1 MPHLYLETLNKVST
15 GEISPEEAL
24 QILGRAPFEQLM
36 QGLNLDT
43 QRELRTGLG
52 EVVFAQGKSTDDLV
66 AAVEALAGAEGKDS
80 LTPVLVT
87 RASEV
92 QGSALEEAFPEGQF
106 WSRSGL
112 FCLGRNLSLAAP
124 WPHEGELII
133 VTAGASDYRVGLE
146 ALGTA
151 RFFGLEPG
159 FIPDVGVAGLHRLTP
174 YLPHLSKARLIIAVA
189 GMEGALPG
197 VLAGLFSSPVLA
209 VPSSIGYGVSEGG
222 RAALAG
228 MLASCAPGLAVF
240 NIDNGFG
247 AAAFAAKLLQPT
259 RRIP

>member
-52 EVVFAQGKSTDDLV
+52 EVVFAQGKSTDDLL
-66 AAVEALAGAEGKDS
+66 AAVETLAGPEGKTS
-80 LTPVLVT
+80 PVLVT
-87 RASEV
+87 RASEA
-92 QGSALEEAFPEGQF
+92 QGGALAEAFPEGQF
-106 WSRSGL
+106 WSRSRL
-112 FCLGRNLSLAAP
+112 FCLGKNLSLAAP
-124 WPHEGELII
+124 WPQEGELII
-133 VTAGASDYRVGLE
+133 VTAGASDLGIGLE

-159 FIPDVGVAGLHRLTP
+159 FIPDVGVAGMHRL
-174 YLPHLSKARLIIAVA
+174 LPHLPQLSKARLIIAVA

-197 VLAGLFSSPVLA
+197 VLAGLFPSPVLA

-259 RRIP
+259 RQVP